1 MIAAGCGLAHAQDT
15 GSPQLETNEAY
26 VENVVRRSRLV
37 ITDPMAV
44 FDLVL
49 QSLPDRVKVYPT
61 ENYYYFNFVFNG
73 TPYAGNIKF
82 DPRDRDK
89 GKVQFS
95 YYPALT
101 QWNDRMKRDVFFVLD
116 SARGVAVERVESLV
130 YRVTYAEKSVIFVLN
145 DLANVKPPHSALAPD
160 ETFLGPSFDKS
171 AMRFFVVYNTRLR
184 IFHFI
189 LDETV
194 KVADDLVRLPR
205 TDQILLGRRTGF
217 AFYRDHRTDR
227 KILIGVFEPNSRIN
241 NYFDGPFDQLPE
253 NFIEG
258 KSLRRA
264 MIESDPNAKGQIDR
278 LGNYTTGGGRFLVHP
293 YMLYRRTTDL
303 YSVHRC
309 ANGKKHRRA
318 AYYRCFVIDS
328 AALAHRRGSQK

>member
-1 MIAAGCGLAHAQDT
+1 MVAVACGLAHAQDT
-15 GSPQLETNEAY
+15 GSPQLETNESY

-44 FDLVL
+44 FDFVL

-73 TPYAGNIKF
+73 TPYAGNIRF

-101 QWNDRMKRDVFFVLD
+101 QWNDRLKSDAFFVFD
-116 SARGVAVERVESLV
+116 STRGVAVERVESLV
-130 YRVTYAEKSVIFVLN
+130 YRVAYAKKSVIFVLN
-145 DLANVKPPHSALAPD
+145 DLSNVKPPHGALAPD
-160 ETFLGPSFDKS
+160 ETFLGPSFDES
-171 AMRFFVVYNTRLR
+171 AIRFFLVYNTKLR
-184 IFHFI
+184 IFHFV
-189 LDETV
+189 LDETA

-205 TDQILLGRRTGF
+205 TDRILLGRRTGF
-217 AFYRDHRTDR
+217 AFYRDHRMDR
-227 KILIGVFEPNSRIN
+227 KILIGAFEPNSRIN

-258 KSLRRA
+258 ESLRRA

-278 LGNYTTGGGRFLVHP
+278 LGNYTDGGGRFLVHP

-309 ANGKKHRRA
+309 ANGKEHRPA
-318 AYYRCFVIDS
+318 VYYRCFVIDS
-328 AALAHRRGSQK
+328 AVTAHRRGSQR